1 MGEVEI
7 GAVVER
13 LAAQGGLDDARFAR
27 QYSDDKRELA
37 GWGPDRIR
45 ASLIERGVASEH
57 VEAALEGEDQL
68 AQIERATGLLTARSE
83 PPTDDAE
90 RTSALAF
97 LARRGF
103 DSEVAYEAV
112 RRHRRAA

>member
-1 MGEVEI
+1 MGEAEI
-7 GAVVER
+7 AAVVDR
-13 LAAQGGLDDARFAR
+13 LIAEGGLDDARFAHR
-27 QYSDDKRELA
+27 YAEDKRELA

-45 ASLIERGVASEH
+45 GSLLQRGVALEH

-68 AQIERATGLLTARSE
+68 AQIERATTLLTARGE

-90 RTSALAF
+90 RASAFAF

-103 DSEVAYEAV
+103 DSDVAYEAV